1 MNPYEVIVRPL
12 VTEKGLWRTQ
22 TQNVYTFEVHPQ
34 ANKVE
39 IARAV
44 QEIYGVRVLDVR
56 TMWRHGKPRRVR
68 LSRGRTKK
76 WKRAE
81 VKLDPDDHIEVV

>member
-1 MNPYEVIVRPL
+1 MRAHEVIVRPL
-12 VTEKGLWRTQ
+12 VTEKGVWRTEN
-22 TQNVYTFEVHPQ
+22 QNVYTFEVHPR

-39 IARAV
+39 IAQAV
-44 QEIYGVRVLDVR
+44 AAIYDVTVLGVR

-68 LSRGRTKK
+68 LTKGRTRR

-81 VKLDPDDHIEVV
+81 VKLDPDDRIEVV

>member
-44 QEIYGVRVLDVR
+44 EEIYGVRVLDVR

>member
-1 MNPYEVIVRPL
+1 MRPHEVIVRPL
-12 VTEKGLWRTQ
+12 VTEKGIWRSER
-22 TQNVYTFEVHPQ
+22 QNVYTFEVHAR
-34 ANKVE
+34 ANKIE

-44 QEIYGVRVLDVR
+44 AAMYGVTVLAVR

-68 LSRGRTKK
+68 LSRGRTRR

-81 VKLDPDDHIEVV
+81 VKLDPDDRIEVV